1 MDYAL
6 KFLEK
11 DIYSLYSQVN
21 DLFRLSKVNILDY
34 KNYLLYS
41 LYSQDTFFLACVNL
55 VDRQPMENGP
65 MLTGLRSRG
74 NLGLWAR
81 LVVAARGAERRS

>member
-41 LYSQDTFFLACVNL
+41 LYSQDTFFGMCQSGGEAA
-55 VDRQPMENGP
+55 DGE
-65 MLTGLRSRG
+65 
-74 NLGLWAR
+74 WADANR
-81 LVVAARGAERRS
+81 IKK